1 MQRTRYAQPST
12 NRNPF
17 PSTILSTIELYQAL
31 RTPELF
37 ATIDAL
43 IEDRNDI
50 RSHLHYFT
58 SLNRTIDSLQQLI
71 NEHRGEMQ
79 HVFNDI
85 MRQEVV
91 QLIAPEI
98 LYRMTRPT
106 LRRRRR
112 PTPYPSTSSSSDEY
126 YSTNSSLTN
135 PSNRYH
141 NNEFDL
147 NEPVIPINT
156 LSSNSSP
163 GSSNNPID
171 VDTLPH
177 YSADPPL
184 CDREGHENCDIGN
197 PLACLS
203 CHRLGHDFADC
214 PVEPIDFSLIDN
226 SISTRAG
233 QANQSTSS
241 TATDQHQRD
250 MRGRLLLTCGNC
262 SRTGHSAIECF
273 YTSAFRCSLC
283 HNRGHIARN
292 CVAHRIPRRRTSAEE
307 ARVWNPQT

>member
-31 RTPELF
+31 RAPELF

-98 LYRMTRPT
+98 VYRMTRPT
-106 LRRRRR
+106 LRR
-112 PTPYPSTSSSSDEY
+112 
-126 YSTNSSLTN
+126 
-135 PSNRYH
+135 
-141 NNEFDL
+141 
-147 NEPVIPINT
+147 
-156 LSSNSSP
+156 
-163 GSSNNPID
+163 
-171 VDTLPH
+171 
-177 YSADPPL
+177 
-184 CDREGHENCDIGN
+184 
-197 PLACLS
+197 
-203 CHRLGHDFADC
+203 
-214 PVEPIDFSLIDN
+214 
-226 SISTRAG
+226 
-233 QANQSTSS
+233 
-241 TATDQHQRD
+241 
-250 MRGRLLLTCGNC
+250 
-262 SRTGHSAIECF
+262 
-273 YTSAFRCSLC
+273 
-283 HNRGHIARN
+283 
-292 CVAHRIPRRRTSAEE
+292 
-307 ARVWNPQT
+307 